1 MSTPQAL
8 TSQLADAL
16 IAGDQDAVI
25 SIMAQVIAY
34 IADDIDDEAD
44 AASSDDTSLT
54 KAARDGRPSTPPSSY
69 LLPYPVLKAYASEHA
84 SRQANPASFDTIRRK
99 ELTPGVTALIGF
111 KGDKSEIESI
121 RFDSSKF
128 TEEEARKWLTEH
140 DFSDA
145 KFEAASGVEKIGPGV
160 NSVHV
165 ATAGDQVSDK
175 VCDMCGKNPCECSND
190 NFIITK
196 AGEEKRLAY
205 GIVMRPEPFVDSQ
218 GDTCTI
224 EEIEK
229 MAHGFMMRPGDNQ
242 NFDLQ
247 HILDIEPGRVYCV
260 ESYIAPVDMI
270 LDSGK
275 RIEKGSW
282 IVVTKFVD
290 EGLWQLAKSGAIKA
304 YSIRGYGTRIP
315 Q

>member
-84 SRQANPASFDTIRRK
+84 ARQANPASFDTIRRK
-99 ELTPGVTALIGF
+99 ELTSGVTALIGF

-121 RFDSSKF
+121 RFDSDKF

-140 DFSDA
+140 DFSTA

-165 ATAGDQVSDK
+165 ATAGDQVSDT
-175 VCDMCGKNPCECSND
+175 VCDMCGKSPCECSND

-205 GIVMRPEPFVDSQ
+205 GVVMRPAPFVDSQ

-229 MAHGFMMRPGDNQ
+229 MAHDYLSNSRA
-242 NFDLQ
+242 FDLQ
-247 HILDIEPGRVYCV
+247 HLLSLDEDKAVVV
-260 ESYIAPVDMI
+260 ESYIAPTSMTI
-270 LDSGK
+270 GNK
-275 RIEKGSW
+275 FIEKGAW
-282 IVVTKFVD
+282 VVCTFFKS
-290 EGLWQLAKSGAIKA
+290 EELWGLVKSGAVKA
-304 YSIRGYGTRIP
+304 YSIAGRGTRIP